1 MLYAWESV
9 CHLCRMYSNDMFLIS
24 VTIFRSIIR
33 DEIIPHA
40 VLWFHGD
47 LEEFHGD
54 SEEDEGEMI

>member
-1 MLYAWESV
+1 MHGNLFVISV
-9 CHLCRMYSNDMFLIS
+9 KCILMIDMFLLS

-47 LEEFHGD
+47 LAEFHGD